1 MLYSNVW
8 HLIYFGINPNAVTV
22 TLTLNIVPNIKS
34 AIKRVQIAERNRL
47 RNKAYKSSV
56 KTLMKKFFTA
66 VEEQGANPSPEKAQE
81 IQSLMSQAYSKI
93 DKSVKKGVI
102 HRNTAARR
110 KARLAKVLKQ
120 IETPAASWTPPL
132 LPCQFGVS

>member
-1 MLYSNVW
+1 
-8 HLIYFGINPNAVTV
+8 
-22 TLTLNIVPNIKS
+22 VPNIKS

-120 IETPAASWTPPL
+120 IETPAAS
-132 LPCQFGVS
+132 